1 MAPGEKVDQIAFV
14 IVSGRQSED
23 LMQHLIREHFYFT
36 RIDSSGGILQE
47 ATICLLIGLNH
58 AQMPVLFD
66 LAEKYCH
73 PFREFIPAQISLST
87 GMPPLQMIEAQSG
100 GALVYVLDVEQ
111 FVQL

>member
-1 MAPGEKVDQIAFV
+1 MATAEKVDQIAFV
-14 IVSGRQSED
+14 IVSGRQSEE
-23 LMQHLIREHFYFT
+23 LMQHLVQEHFYFT
-36 RIDSSGGILQE
+36 RIDSSGGILQDS
-47 ATICLLIGLNH
+47 TICLLIGMNH
-58 AQMPVLFD
+58 ARLPVMFD

-73 PFREFIPAQISLST
+73 PFQEFIPTQISLSG